1 MYRIQLASGEEAAYR
16 SLDEF
21 AIAIQH
27 EVVASDAL
35 IYHGKANAWLP
46 IENHP
51 HYELARSM
59 AISMPVPDPGPA
71 GREKGDEVPLPIRAR
86 PAAPESRPQPA
97 EVPQAIPE
105 REPAGPARPA
115 QPAPGRV
122 TTATVTMPS
131 PRRAVAPP
139 AETHEAPSGLSR
151 GQRQPRPVA
160 ESHGPANGRERG
172 YAIDGLKGL
181 PLGPHRLVR
190 KRSKRPLVMAV
201 LVGTVAVL
209 GRWSTLPKDP
219 APSVASAV
227 TAGMETP
234 PLPPHQPIT
243 EDALSGEPAGPLP
256 APESLTQKAPRET
269 YRDAYRRAQ
278 AEFKESLNSLEF
290 GNLFVDRRLVSID
303 SVRVAQRL
311 AMSARNVVGVYRNL
325 EVRIDQQFGRP
336 ASSLRESYGAAMMA
350 DSLLNAI
357 DSIYGLLLANDG
369 QYRLRS
375 GRVRFEDGAAAAR
388 YGDLAAWLRSRTEW
402 YRNRSEGMPLT
413 IAPIVIAA
421 SAPPPPLA
429 SRRP

>member
-1 MYRIQLASGEEAAYR
+1 M
-16 SLDEF
+16 
-21 AIAIQH
+21 
-27 EVVASDAL
+27 
-35 IYHGKANAWLP
+35 
-46 IENHP
+46 
-51 HYELARSM
+51 
-59 AISMPVPDPGPA
+59 
-71 GREKGDEVPLPIRAR
+71 
-86 PAAPESRPQPA
+86 
-97 EVPQAIPE
+97 
-105 REPAGPARPA
+105 
-115 QPAPGRV
+115 
-122 TTATVTMPS
+122 
-131 PRRAVAPP
+131 
-139 AETHEAPSGLSR
+139 
-151 GQRQPRPVA
+151 
-160 ESHGPANGRERG
+160 
-172 YAIDGLKGL
+172 
-181 PLGPHRLVR
+181 
-190 KRSKRPLVMAV
+190 
-201 LVGTVAVL
+201 
-209 GRWSTLPKDP
+209 
-219 APSVASAV
+219 
-227 TAGMETP
+227 
-234 PLPPHQPIT
+234 
-243 EDALSGEPAGPLP
+243 SGEPAGPLP

-290 GNLFVDRRLVSID
+290 GNLFVARRLVSID

-388 YGDLAAWLRSRTEW
+388 YGELAAWLRSRTEW